1 VISHCG
7 TELLELLT
15 DKYQYRLKDV
25 GPPKRY
31 LGAVVGRY
39 DKDGTSTW
47 YLSAKD
53 YLTKAIPIVEG
64 HYGTLNNVKAD
75 TPLPPNYHP
84 EDDNSAFLKD
94 EEVALYQSFV
104 GTLQWA
110 VELGRIDLTFGVSLM
125 SRFSGAPREDHMQ
138 KILWM
143 FTYIKR
149 HLESKLVFD
158 PFARDWSHYQF
169 LNHDWSEFYPD
180 AMEAIPSNA
189 PEARGKPVQINMFC
203 DAAHAND
210 HVTRRSTTGFII
222 FLQGTPILWY
232 SKRQNT
238 IESSMFGSK
247 FVALKIATE
256 VMEGLR
262 YRLRMMGIPIAGTT
276 NTFCDNGSVVNNV
289 SDPTSTLTKKHNAIA
304 YHKVRETVAAG
315 VQRIAHESGKY
326 YLSDILTKNL
336 SVYKHKN
343 CCACILH

>member
-1 VISHCG
+1 
-7 TELLELLT
+7 
-15 DKYQYRLKDV
+15 
-25 GPPKRY
+25 
-31 LGAVVGRY
+31 
-39 DKDGTSTW
+39 
-47 YLSAKD
+47 
-53 YLTKAIPIVEG
+53 
-64 HYGTLNNVKAD
+64 
-75 TPLPPNYHP
+75 
-84 EDDNSAFLKD
+84 
-94 EEVALYQSFV
+94 
-104 GTLQWA
+104 
-110 VELGRIDLTFGVSLM
+110 
-125 SRFSGAPREDHMQ
+125 
-138 KILWM
+138 
-143 FTYIKR
+143 
-149 HLESKLVFD
+149 VFD

-203 DAAHAND
+203 DAAHAID

-238 IESSMFGSK
+238 IESSTFGSK

-304 YHKVRETVAAG
+304 YN
-315 VQRIAHESGKY
+315 
-326 YLSDILTKNL
+326 LSDILTKNL
-336 SVYKHKN
+336 SVYKYKN
-343 CCACILH
+343 CYACILH